1 MLIKGIRKGFYI
13 FLIALLALLIL
24 INAYQIIAK
33 VGFQEDL
40 PKIFGYAQVMVVSG
54 SMEPTLLVGD
64 LLIIHEQ
71 DSYKLGD
78 IITYRRDGNLYTHRV
93 VEIIQNGDIE
103 YITRGDFNN
112 VNDEPAPA
120 STVEG
125 KVVKYFRGLGDAI
138 YFMKSPIGI
147 LTATIGVI
155 LLVELPALFKRLK
168 RIRRPRDE
176 R

>member
-1 MLIKGIRKGFYI
+1 MLIKGIQKGFYF
-13 FLIALLALLIL
+13 FLIVLLALLIL

-33 VGFQEDL
+33 VAFKEDL
-40 PKIFGYAQVMVVSG
+40 PKIFGYTQVMVVSG

-64 LLIIHEQ
+64 LLIVHEQ
-71 DSYKLGD
+71 DSYKVGD

-93 VEIIQNGDIE
+93 VEIIQNSDIE

-125 KVVKYFRGLGDAI
+125 RVVKYLRGLGDAI
-138 YFMKSPIGI
+138 YFMKSPLGI
-147 LTATIGVI
+147 LTATLGVI
-155 LLVELPALFKRLK
+155 VLVQLPTLFKRLK
-168 RIRRPRDE
+168 RVHRPRDE